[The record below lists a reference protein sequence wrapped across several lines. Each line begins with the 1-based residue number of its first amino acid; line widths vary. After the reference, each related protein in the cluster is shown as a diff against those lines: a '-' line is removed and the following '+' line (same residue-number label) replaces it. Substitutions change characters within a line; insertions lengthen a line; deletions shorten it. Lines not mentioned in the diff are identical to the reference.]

1 MGVFIICWLPFF
13 VTNIIAGICPGCISN
28 PELTFAVIFQ
38 QLTLTQI
45 GPKVLTWL
53 GWINSSMNP
62 VIYACCSTEF
72 RRYLESFIIIIIV
85 VITII
90 IIIITR
96 AFAKLLCLCCP
107 GRCLS
112 RLWTK
117 WKRRLEEEKKVRM
130 MKMIMMTIDDKN
142 TI

>member
-72 RRYLESFIIIIIV
+72 RRYLESFIIMVAQYIP
-85 VITII
+85 TM
-90 IIIITR
+90 
-96 AFAKLLCLCCP
+96 
-107 GRCLS
+107 
-112 RLWTK
+112 TK
-117 WKRRLEEEKKVRM
+117 SHHGGEMSVM
-130 MKMIMMTIDDKN
+130 MKVGMCQCHIPTIHDKLQLQQLALVGCS
-142 TI
+142 TRPHC